1 MSRILKVGQSNYT
14 VQVQTGGTITLDT
27 GPKTGQVYVS
37 GDLIVEGNT
46 TTVESSTLTVKD
58 NIIYLNTGETGNG
71 ITLGSAGIQ
80 IDRGNYQDAIF
91 TYDETV
97 SGYNSTAY
105 SATATTSSGYRIT
118 LNTTNGL
125 TVNAKIQFLGN
136 VTDTGLTA
144 GADYFIKTIGS
155 GPTANRITVSTTLG
169 GAEYTGVLTKT
180 GLSLTVNILA
190 QFGTWVLKTA
200 DGILNNLS
208 LKGIVTDT
216 TTNFTFDMQN
226 SPNVLRVVNAP
237 GYENYVNNNNDLIT
251 KKYLNDYVLAVGG
264 IAIVD
269 RIFKSNPSDPFNS
282 NVALTQVLT
291 DSTNIQFSI
300 NSGSGLLPKAYI
312 SASGLT
318 LNDININ
325 QTSVT
330 GIGSDNLKLTTLN
343 SSSYVEIQKTLELTD
358 QVAMETVVDAGKT
371 KLYSRSDLGT
381 LSQTPGRTGIFF
393 KNAIN
398 GDELVSKNRAVLL
411 SILL

>member
-14 VQVQTGGTITLDT
+14 VQVQSGGAITLDT
-27 GPKTGQVYVS
+27 GFKTGQVYVS

-71 ITLGSAGIQ
+71 VTLGSAGIQ
-80 IDRGNYQDAIF
+80 IDRGAYQDAIF

-97 SGYNSTAY
+97 AGYNSTAY
-105 SATATTSSGYRIT
+105 YATATTSSGHLIT

-125 TVNAKIQFLGN
+125 TLNAKIQFLGN

-144 GADYFIKTIGS
+144 GADYYIKTIGS
-155 GPTANRITVSTTLG
+155 GPTANRITVSTSLG
-169 GAEYTGVLTKT
+169 GNEYTGILTKT

-190 QFGTWVLKTA
+190 QLGTWVLKTA
-200 DGILNNLS
+200 DGALSNLT
-208 LKGIVTDT
+208 LKGIVTDA
-216 TTNFTFDMQN
+216 TTNFTFDMHN
-226 SPNVLRVVNAP
+226 SSNVLRVVNAP
-237 GYENYVNNNNDLIT
+237 GYETHVSNDNDIIT
-251 KKYLNDYVLAVGG
+251 KKYLNDYVLAIGG

-269 RIFKSNPSDPFNS
+269 RIFKQNPSDPYNS
-282 NVALTQVLT
+282 NAGLTEVLA
-291 DSTNIQFSI
+291 DSTNIQF
-300 NSGSGLLPKAYI
+300 NFNNGGGLATKAYF

-318 LNDININ
+318 INDINVN
-325 QTSVT
+325 QTSIT
-330 GIGSDNLKLTTLN
+330 GTGNDNLKLTTLN
-343 SSSYVEIQKTLELTD
+343 STYVEIQKTLELTD
-358 QVAMETVVDAGKT
+358 QIAMETVVDTGKT

-393 KNAIN
+393 KNAIR

>member
-1 MSRILKVGQSNYT
+1 MSRIIKIGQSNYT

-71 ITLGSAGIQ
+71 VTLGSAGIQ

-97 SGYNSTAY
+97 AGYNSTAY
-105 SATATTSSGYRIT
+105 SATATASSGSLIT

-125 TVNAKIQFLGN
+125 TLNAKIQFLGN
-136 VTDTGLTA
+136 ITDTGLTA
-144 GADYFIKTIGS
+144 GIDYYIKTIGS
-155 GPTANRITVSTTLG
+155 GPTANRISVSTSLNGPT
-169 GAEYTGVLTKT
+169 YTGVLTKT

-200 DGILNNLS
+200 DGVLNNLA
-208 LKGIVTDT
+208 LKGIVTDS
-216 TTNFTFDMQN
+216 TTNFTFDMRN
-226 SPNVLRVVNAP
+226 SINVLRLVNAP
-237 GYENYVNNNNDLIT
+237 SYEANVLLDNDIPNKKFVNDYVAASGGIADVTRFKYPLTGTPLTQGIADSTTIQFQINSGGFLIT
-251 KKYLNDYVLAVGG
+251 KAY
-264 IAIVD
+264 
-269 RIFKSNPSDPFNS
+269 
-282 NVALTQVLT
+282 
-291 DSTNIQFSI
+291 FS
-300 NSGSGLLPKAYI
+300 AT
-312 SASGLT
+312 GLT

-325 QTSVT
+325 QTTIT

-343 SSSYVEIQKTLELTD
+343 NTYVEIQKTLELTN
-358 QVAMETVVDAGKT
+358 QAAMETTVDAGKT
-371 KLYSRSDLGT
+371 KLYSRSDLIE
-381 LSQTPGRTGIFF
+381 LDETPGRTGIFF
-393 KNAIN
+393 KNAIG

>member
-14 VQVQTGGTITLDT
+14 VQVQSGGAITLDT
-27 GPKTGQVYVS
+27 GFKTGQVYVS

-58 NIIYLNTGETGNG
+58 NIIYLNTGEAGNG
-71 ITLGSAGIQ
+71 VTLGSAGIQ

-97 SGYNSTAY
+97 AGYNSTAY
-105 SATATTSSGYRIT
+105 YVPATSSTGHLIT

-125 TVNAKIQFLGN
+125 TLNAKIQFLGN

-144 GADYFIKTIGS
+144 GADYYIKTIGS
-155 GPTANRITVSTTLG
+155 GATANRITVSTSLG

-180 GLSLTVNILA
+180 GLSLTVNVLA
-190 QFGTWVLKTA
+190 QFGTWILKTA
-200 DGILNNLS
+200 DGALSNLT
-208 LKGIVTDT
+208 LKGIVTDA
-216 TTNFTFDMQN
+216 TTNFTFDMHN
-226 SPNVLRVVNAP
+226 SSNVLRVVNAP
-237 GYENYVNNNNDLIT
+237 GYENYVTQPNDIPN
-251 KKYLNDYVLAVGG
+251 KKFINDYVLAVGG

-269 RIFKSNPSDPFNS
+269 RIFKPSPSDPYNS
-282 NVALTQVLT
+282 AAGLTQVLA
-291 DSTNIQFSI
+291 DSTNVQFSF
-300 NSGSGLLPKAYI
+300 NNGAGLVTKAYF

-318 LNDININ
+318 LNDINVN
-325 QTSVT
+325 QTTVT

-343 SSSYVEIQKTLELTD
+343 STYVEIQKTLELTD
-358 QVAMETVVDAGKT
+358 QAAMETVVDPGKT
-371 KLYSRSDLGT
+371 KLYSRSDLTT

-393 KNAIN
+393 KNTIG
-398 GDELVSKNRAVLL
+398 GDELISKNRAVLL